1 MNRFRI
7 RLTDFM
13 HSRVVYV
20 IDQQRA
26 GYANYIISMNNGING
41 WFVLGILVF

>member
-1 MNRFRI
+1 
-7 RLTDFM
+7 M

-26 GYANYIISMNNGING
+26 GYANYIISMNNGILNG

>member
-1 MNRFRI
+1 
-7 RLTDFM
+7 M